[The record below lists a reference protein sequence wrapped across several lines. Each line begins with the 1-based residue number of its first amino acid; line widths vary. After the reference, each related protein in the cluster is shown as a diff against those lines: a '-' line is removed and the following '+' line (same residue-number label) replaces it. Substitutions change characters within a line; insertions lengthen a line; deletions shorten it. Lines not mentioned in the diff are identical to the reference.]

1 MANDTAGQEKQG
13 NYITQKAI
21 ILSFQGPLRCLPS
34 RALLRRVDGLGNYRS
49 KACSIA
55 SCSNLNNSSSLFQ
68 FNPQTVGSEST
79 NLTSKGVAVT
89 KPTVLTYPVYNLAAV
104 KLVKTDAICE
114 SVVSW
119 HWFIDWKVD
128 ILLLLSVL
136 LLKTGLRENFS
147 VQTFVWKRI
156 HRSDSVCFFT
166 NFVLCLSAFFL
177 FLYVPWVS
185 SSEWWVY

>member
-1 MANDTAGQEKQG
+1 MRNNIASENSSRPSHDFSSVSKLFILNVKQPWAFAEQRSHGLKIPCWMANDTAGQEKQG
-13 NYITQKAI
+13 NYITQKAN

-114 SVVSW
+114 SVVS
-119 HWFIDWKVD
+119 
-128 ILLLLSVL
+128 
-136 LLKTGLRENFS
+136 
-147 VQTFVWKRI
+147 
-156 HRSDSVCFFT
+156 
-166 NFVLCLSAFFL
+166 
-177 FLYVPWVS
+177 
-185 SSEWWVY
+185 

>member
-1 MANDTAGQEKQG
+1 MRNNIASENSSRPSHDFSSVSKLFMLNVKQQWAFAENRSHGLKIPCWMANDRGKKNKE
-13 NYITQKAI
+13 ITSLKKLI
-21 ILSFQGPLRCLPS
+21 FFLFKVSLRCLPS

-49 KACSIA
+49 KARSIA

-114 SVVSW
+114 SVVS
-119 HWFIDWKVD
+119 
-128 ILLLLSVL
+128 
-136 LLKTGLRENFS
+136 
-147 VQTFVWKRI
+147 
-156 HRSDSVCFFT
+156 
-166 NFVLCLSAFFL
+166 
-177 FLYVPWVS
+177 
-185 SSEWWVY
+185 